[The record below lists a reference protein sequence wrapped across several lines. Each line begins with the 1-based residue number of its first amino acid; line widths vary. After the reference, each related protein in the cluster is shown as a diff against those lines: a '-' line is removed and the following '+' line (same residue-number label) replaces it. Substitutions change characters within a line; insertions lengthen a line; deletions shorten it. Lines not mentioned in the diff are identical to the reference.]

1 MNVMKTMGAWLA
13 ERAAERKARRQMHHE
28 MQLREEAQRRI
39 QVREFEDRVYIC
51 MDDVPLLDTDILDN
65 FSADVV
71 DLLSDA
77 RANYVSYQRIQ
88 NAKPWNS
95 K

>member
-13 ERAAERKARRQMHHE
+13 ERAAERKARRQMRHE
-28 MQLREEAQRRI
+28 MQLMEEAQRRI

-77 RANYVSYQRIQ
+77 RANYISYQRIQ